1 MSHEIRTPITGVIG
15 MAELLLDL
23 DLGDEQREYTE
34 NIYRSANALLSK
46 PSSLGLLGAGRLTR
60 AQL

>member
-23 DLGDEQREYTE
+23 QLDVEQRQYAE
-34 NIYRSANALLSK
+34 NSESPLE
-46 PSSLGLLGAGRLTR
+46 T
-60 AQL
+60 